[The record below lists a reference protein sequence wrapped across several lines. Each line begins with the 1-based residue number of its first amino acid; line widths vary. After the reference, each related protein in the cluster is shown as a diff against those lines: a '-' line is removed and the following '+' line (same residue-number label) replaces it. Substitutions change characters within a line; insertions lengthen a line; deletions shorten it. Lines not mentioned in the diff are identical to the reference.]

1 MNKYQFVNWFPE
13 WKGFHFRLV
22 RHNNLALIYDWCFFF
37 GFWEIRKW
45 SKRVSNLTKQ
55 EG

>member
-1 MNKYQFVNWFPE
+1 MNKFQFVTWFPK
-13 WKGFHFRLV
+13 WKGFCFFKVTDSLSC
-22 RHNNLALIYDWCFFF
+22 IYDWCFFF

-45 SKRVSNLTKQ
+45 HNLTKQ